1 MTDNHAG
8 NEVQVTTYDDEIL
21 NKIADL
27 TLCIKM
33 QTQNSDLLL
42 KACSTYADLFEKV
55 LHRLE
60 ALENAK

>member
-33 QTQNSDLLL
+33 QAQNSDMLL

-55 LHRLE
+55 LVRLE